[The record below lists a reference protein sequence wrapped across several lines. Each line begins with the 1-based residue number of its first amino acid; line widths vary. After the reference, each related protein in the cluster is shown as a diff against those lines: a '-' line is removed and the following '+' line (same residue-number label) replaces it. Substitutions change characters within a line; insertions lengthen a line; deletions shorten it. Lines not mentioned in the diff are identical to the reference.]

1 MRRIGFLLMAI
12 LLFVGIQTS
21 KAGVNVDSLKNELK
35 KEIIKSSKEIQD
47 QKKDSILYS
56 KLSADQIK
64 DLKDTELDNRRR
76 EIEKEGRSEMPLNGF
91 GVVIICMLPFL
102 FAGTIIVVNVRAKK
116 EESKRKYDLYAK
128 SLEMGQTV
136 PEHFFDE
143 PKKVNPSSNLK
154 RGILWLVIGLG
165 LVISFLVIHEKD
177 GLILGIVPAFV
188 GVGYLLV
195 HFLEKP
201 TAESTVNN
209 DEQHG

>member
-35 KEIIKSSKEIQD
+35 KEIIRSSKEIQD

-116 EESKRKYDLYAK
+116 EESKRKYDLYTK

>member
-12 LLFVGIQTS
+12 LLFVGVQTS

-35 KEIIKSSKEIQD
+35 KEIIRSSKEIQD

-76 EIEKEGRSEMPLNGF
+76 EIEKDGRSEMPLNGF
-91 GVVIICMLPFL
+91 GVVIICLVPFL

-116 EESKRKYDLYAK
+116 EESKRKYDLYTK

>member
-1 MRRIGFLLMAI
+1 MRRIGFLLMAV
-12 LLFVGIQTS
+12 LLFVGVQAS

-76 EIEKEGRSEMPLNGF
+76 EIEKDGRSEMPLNGF
-91 GVVIICMLPFL
+91 GVVIICLVPFL

-116 EESKRKYDLYAK
+116 EESKRKYDLYTK